1 MSFWQIEITS
11 VRIIDHAQLINID
24 SPITCTAVKEYE
36 RYALVKNFWM
46 AIKSAEFCGYSFI
59 NSSISSASIGIFFIK
74 LITPSF

>member
-11 VRIIDHAQLINID
+11 VRIIDHVQLINID

-46 AIKSAEFCGYSFI
+46 VVNRAEFYDYSFI
-59 NSSISSASIGIFFIK
+59 NSSISSASIGMFFIK
-74 LITPSF
+74 FITPSF